1 MIVADRLELRA
12 GDRVLMDRGSFIV
25 EAGQFCAV
33 LGANGA
39 GKSTL
44 LRTLAGI
51 RPIRGGTVHIGGRN
65 LQNLTH
71 AERAAAISHQAG
83 DDVFFDKLQVADVVA
98 MGRYA
103 HHLWWDWRR
112 DDRDE
117 GAVAAALDAVGLCG
131 FERRQFDTLSSGE
144 RQRVWIALSLA
155 QEAPVLLLD
164 EPTSHL
170 DVRNAQAVLRL
181 LRSLCSKGRTVVCA
195 LHDLNEAAAYAD
207 RALLI
212 GDGRLLA
219 YDTPVRVLSNGNVA
233 VAYGIDVQSVRL
245 DDGTMRIFPR

>member
-1 MIVADRLELRA
+1 ME
-12 GDRVLMDRGSFIV
+12 RGSFIV
-25 EAGQFCAV
+25 EAGEFCAV

-51 RPIRGGTVHIGGRN
+51 RPIEGGSVHVGGRN
-65 LQNLTH
+65 LTNLTH
-71 AERAAAISHQAG
+71 AERAASISHQTG
-83 DDVFFDKLQVADVVA
+83 DDVFFDKLSVLDVVA

-103 HHLWWDWRR
+103 HHGWWDWRR
-112 DDRDE
+112 DERDE
-117 GAVAAALDAVGLCG
+117 AAIANALDAVQMRG

-144 RQRVWIALSLA
+144 RQRVWIALALA

-170 DVRNAQAVLRL
+170 DVRSAQAVLQL
-181 LRSLCSKGRTVVCA
+181 LKSLCARGRTVVCA
-195 LHDLNEAAAYAD
+195 LHDLNEAAAFAD
-207 RALLI
+207 KILLI

-219 YDTPVRVLSNGNVA
+219 YDTPERVLSSGNTA
-233 VAYGIDVQSVRL
+233 LAYGVQLESIRL
-245 DDGTMRIFPR
+245 GDGSLRIFPR